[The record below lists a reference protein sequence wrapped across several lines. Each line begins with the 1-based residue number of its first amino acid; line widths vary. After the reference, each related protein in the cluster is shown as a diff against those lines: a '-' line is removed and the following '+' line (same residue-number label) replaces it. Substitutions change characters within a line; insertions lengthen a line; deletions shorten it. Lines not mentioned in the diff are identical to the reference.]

1 MQLWFLYPDIV
12 LFSVLFSVSSIITA
26 NPVLAFFNNCWALTE
41 TWRTLQ
47 MTHLSWF
54 CHCVFSVV
62 FLPDVS
68 HTLNFTCTVIWN
80 PCTSFCS
87 GLWQIRIFSYQLR
100 TSASYFLSFPDNF
113 GGFFFTTL
121 FRSWICYVQVP
132 YRPTP
137 YYHCEKQHPI
147 CLADDFS
154 PSFFFKKGSVWELS
168 SVLVLSCL
176 LISLCFER
184 EERLYKVLSKSSR
197 SSVCSKGQ
205 KGPWYPRVH

>member
-113 GGFFFTTL
+113 GGVILPLCSETEVGYAMPKFPTDLPPITTVRNSIPYVLLMIFLHLLFF
-121 FRSWICYVQVP
+121 
-132 YRPTP
+132 
-137 YYHCEKQHPI
+137 
-147 CLADDFS
+147 
-154 PSFFFKKGSVWELS
+154 
-168 SVLVLSCL
+168 
-176 LISLCFER
+176 
-184 EERLYKVLSKSSR
+184 
-197 SSVCSKGQ
+197 
-205 KGPWYPRVH
+205 